1 MRKMTFLL
9 SAGLLGLLGIAA
21 YVEFG
26 SGNRASAA
34 DPAPADASP
43 GLAVYVERA
52 RQAWSS
58 IHSTSYPISGR
69 VRDTATRSDV
79 LLATD
84 PRRTALSPAEL
95 GWLQK
100 HHYPTEA
107 ELAALAAVDPTA
119 SDASLDPRQATLLGL
134 ALLRRGD
141 AGAGIA
147 VLRRAAARG
156 SIYAYEEAA
165 VAEYQQ
171 RLAQLGPSEDGD
183 DVLRAHLEVAQILG
197 DHQAE
202 YLAAKYLPH
211 YRQRDPARATAMQRY
226 TSDFLLRLGAEA
238 QSLKVPPPGPDPR
251 PGLPQWQDLRRL
263 ADAGQAATVDVYAVE

>member
-9 SAGLLGLLGIAA
+9 STGLLGLLGVAA
-21 YVEFG
+21 FVELR
-26 SGNRASAA
+26 SKSRASDAG
-34 DPAPADASP
+34 PAPAAASP
-43 GLAVYVERA
+43 GLAVYVARA
-52 RQAWSS
+52 REAWTAVYSAA
-58 IHSTSYPISGR
+58 YPVSGK
-69 VRDTATRSDV
+69 VRDTATRSDI
-79 LLATD
+79 LLAAD

-100 HHYPTEA
+100 HHYPTDA
-107 ELAALAAVDPTA
+107 ELAALAAVDPAA
-119 SDASLDPRQATLLGL
+119 SDAALDPRQATLLGL

-141 AGAGIA
+141 TGAGVA

-171 RLAQLGPSEDGD
+171 RLSQSGPSDDGD
-183 DVLRAHLEVAQILG
+183 DTLRAHLEVAQILG

-202 YLAAKYLPH
+202 YLTDKHLPH
-211 YRQRDPARATAMQRY
+211 YRRRDPARAVALQRY

-238 QSLKVPPPGPDPR
+238 QSLGVPGPGPDPR
-251 PGLPQWQDLRRL
+251 PGLAQWQDLRRL
-263 ADAGQAATVDVYAVE
+263 ASAGQSATVDVYAVE